1 MRIPALFHLIPIKR
15 DKKPPPLVDGP
26 ADLLQGEF
34 RGQGRRFLLLC
45 GLFIGGLPHII
56 CAAFLDGDRSLE
68 AGNCDGAAGP
78 GFPGIRGI
86 CRILFQYT
94 GIRREIQ
101 GGKGFTIPR
110 RAPCPQGRI
119 VLN

>member
-56 CAAFLDGDRSLE
+56 CAAFLDNDRSLG
-68 AGNCDGAAGP
+68 AGNCDELAFVVFAG
-78 GFPGIRGI
+78 FFFR
-86 CRILFQYT
+86 YT

>member
-45 GLFIGGLPHII
+45 GLFIGGPPYVI
-56 CAAFLDGDRSLE
+56 CAAFLDGDRVLE
-68 AGNCDGAAGP
+68 QGTVMERQGRGFPAFVVSAGFFFSIPGSGGRYKEGRVLQSPAGP
-78 GFPGIRGI
+78 LARRGGL
-86 CRILFQYT
+86 C
-94 GIRREIQ
+94 
-101 GGKGFTIPR
+101 
-110 RAPCPQGRI
+110 
-119 VLN
+119 